1 MPLRGQKVD
10 LLDTDA
16 MDDLFERLE
25 RMNEVELLAMRAAWR
40 STSRQEHEDAW
51 TAVKAVGAI
60 DGLTDEIDR
69 VREAAR
75 TWASIG
81 SNVAPQVLIGQV
93 QNWHAIKAEATE
105 AIVDVALAVA
115 LEGRLDQRHYD
126 VLIWPWLSAM
136 ATPD

>member
-1 MPLRGQKVD
+1 MPHRGQKLD

-25 RMNEVELLAMRAAWR
+25 RMNEVELLAMRAAWH
-40 STSRQEHEDAW
+40 SANAQDHEDAW
-51 TAVKAVGAI
+51 TAVKAVGASE
-60 DGLTDEIDR
+60 DLTDEIDR
-69 VREAAR
+69 VRDVAMA
-75 TWASIG
+75 WASSG
-81 SNVAPQVLIGQV
+81 SNIAPQVLIGQI
-93 QNWHAIKAEATE
+93 QNWHAVRAQASE

-136 ATPD
+136 ATRD